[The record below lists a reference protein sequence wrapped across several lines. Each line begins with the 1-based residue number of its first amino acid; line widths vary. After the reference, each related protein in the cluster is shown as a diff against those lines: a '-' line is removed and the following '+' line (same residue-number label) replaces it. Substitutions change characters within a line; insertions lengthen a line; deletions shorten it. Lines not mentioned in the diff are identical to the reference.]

1 MYKIGVLLNHQK
13 TLANFTEDLIMKKLI
28 VAAFLA
34 VSLFGGKTEKT
45 TLEDFNKVQV
55 IDSEDLS
62 MDILYNRDGK
72 IIIEKC
78 IGKCVDEK
86 GNGKIINCR
95 DKDYD
100 YISYRYVDGV
110 KSGDTII
117 TYFIYNPE
125 NNAEDD
131 IIERFDY
138 IVDTEK

>member
-1 MYKIGVLLNHQK
+1 
-13 TLANFTEDLIMKKLI
+13 MKKLI
-28 VAAFLA
+28 VAALIA

-45 TLEDFNKVQV
+45 TLEDFNKVQ
-55 IDSEDLS
+55 IINTEDLNA
-62 MDILYNRDGK
+62 DILYNRDGK

-100 YISYRYVDGV
+100 YISYRCVDGV

>member
-1 MYKIGVLLNHQK
+1 
-13 TLANFTEDLIMKKLI
+13 MKKLI

-34 VSLFGGKTEKT
+34 VSLIGGKTEKT

-62 MDILYNRDGK
+62 ADILYNRDGN

-100 YISYRYVDGV
+100 YISYKCVDGV